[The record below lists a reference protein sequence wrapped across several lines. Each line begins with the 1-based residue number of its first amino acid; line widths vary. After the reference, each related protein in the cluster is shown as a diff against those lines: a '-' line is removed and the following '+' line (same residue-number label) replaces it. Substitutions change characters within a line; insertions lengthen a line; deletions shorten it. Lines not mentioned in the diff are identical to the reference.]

1 MITTVQPDSVRRLF
15 CITAL
20 IAGAAVGTPAAA
32 ATGTA
37 PIAATDATGV
47 LRLASS
53 HSVEDT
59 VARIKSS
66 VEAKGIRYFFAID
79 QQQLGASANLPIR
92 KSMLV
97 LFGNPPL
104 GVQFIQANPYAGLDW
119 PVRMLVRETA
129 DGKTEI
135 AYTDFAFIAQR
146 YGITGKDAQLKMASE
161 VAATVAGEAAN

>member
-1 MITTVQPDSVRRLF
+1 MILPSEPNPIRRLF

-20 IAGAAVGTPAAA
+20 LAGATA
-32 ATGTA
+32 ATVTSAA
-37 PIAATDATGV
+37 PSPTAATEATGV
-47 LRLASS
+47 LRIASN
-53 HSVEDT
+53 HPVDET
-59 VARIKSS
+59 VARLKSS
-66 VEAKGIRYFFAID
+66 VEAKGIRYFVAID

-92 KSMLV
+92 KSTLV

-135 AYTDFAFIAQR
+135 AYTDFAFIGQR

-161 VAATVAGEAAN
+161 VAATVAGEAAE

>member
-1 MITTVQPDSVRRLF
+1 MILRSEPNPLRRLF

-20 IAGAAVGTPAAA
+20 VASAATATPASAATPTAA
-32 ATGTA
+32 AEA
-37 PIAATDATGV
+37 NGV

-59 VARIKSS
+59 VARIKQS
-66 VEAKGIRYFFAID
+66 VEAKGIRYFIAID

-92 KSMLV
+92 KSTLV

-129 DGKTEI
+129 DGSTEI
-135 AYTDFAFIAQR
+135 AYTDFAFIGQR

-161 VAATVAGEAAN
+161 VAATVAGEAAAQ

>member
-1 MITTVQPDSVRRLF
+1 MISRSEPNPIRRLF
-15 CITAL
+15 CITVL
-20 IAGAAVGTPAAA
+20 LAGAASATVASAA
-32 ATGTA
+32 ATPTA
-37 PIAATDATGV
+37 ASEAAGV
-47 LRLASS
+47 LRVASS

-66 VEAKGIRYFFAID
+66 VEAKGIRYITAID
-79 QQQLGASANLPIR
+79 QQDLGRSANLPIR
-92 KSMLV
+92 KSTLV

-129 DGKTEI
+129 DGATEI
-135 AYTDFAFIAQR
+135 AYTDFAYIGRR

-161 VAATVAGEAAN
+161 VAATVAGEAAE

>member
-1 MITTVQPDSVRRLF
+1 MIVRSEPNPIRRLF
-15 CITAL
+15 CITVL
-20 IAGAAVGTPAAA
+20 LAGATTATAASAAA
-32 ATGTA
+32 MPT
-37 PIAATDATGV
+37 AATEATGV
-47 LRLASS
+47 LRVASN

-59 VARIKSS
+59 VARIKQS

-129 DGKTEI
+129 GGKTEI
-135 AYTDFAFIAQR
+135 AYTDFAFIGQR

-161 VAATVAGEAAN
+161 VAATVAGEAAE

>member
-1 MITTVQPDSVRRLF
+1 MITTVQPDPIRRLF

-20 IAGAAVGTPAAA
+20 IAGAAVATPAVAADTAPSA
-32 ATGTA
+32 ATNA
-37 PIAATDATGV
+37 SGV
-47 LRLASS
+47 LKVASS
-53 HSVEDT
+53 HSVEET

-92 KSMLV
+92 KSTLV

-129 DGKTEI
+129 DGSTEI

-161 VAATVAGEAAN
+161 VAATVAGEAAK

>member
-1 MITTVQPDSVRRLF
+1 MIRTFSSDPIRRLF
-15 CITAL
+15 CITVL
-20 IAGAAVGTPAAA
+20 LAGTATASA
-32 ATGTA
+32 ATAATA
-37 PIAATDATGV
+37 PTTAAEATGV

-53 HSVEDT
+53 HSVDDT
-59 VARIKSS
+59 VARIKQS
-66 VEAKGIRYFFAID
+66 VEAKGIRYFIAID
-79 QQQLGASANLPIR
+79 QQQLGASANLQIR
-92 KSMLV
+92 KSTLV

-161 VAATVAGEAAN
+161 VAATVAGEAAE

>member
-1 MITTVQPDSVRRLF
+1 MILRSEPNPIRRLF
-15 CITAL
+15 CITVLLASATGAT
-20 IAGAAVGTPAAA
+20 AGSA
-32 ATGTA
+32 ATPT
-37 PIAATDATGV
+37 AATQATGV
-47 LRLASS
+47 LRIASS
-53 HSVEDT
+53 HTVDET
-59 VARIKSS
+59 VARIKQS
-66 VEAKGIRYFFAID
+66 VEGKGIRYFIAID

-129 DGKTEI
+129 DGTTEI

-161 VAATVAGEAAN
+161 VAATVAGEAAQ

>member
-1 MITTVQPDSVRRLF
+1 MILRSEPNPIRRLF

-20 IAGAAVGTPAAA
+20 VASAATATPASAATPTAA
-32 ATGTA
+32 AEA
-37 PIAATDATGV
+37 NGV

-59 VARIKSS
+59 VVRIKQS
-66 VEAKGIRYFFAID
+66 VEAKGIRYFIAID

-92 KSMLV
+92 KSTLV

-129 DGKTEI
+129 DGSTEI
-135 AYTDFAFIAQR
+135 AYTDFAFIGQR

-161 VAATVAGEAAN
+161 VAATVAGEAAAQ

>member
-1 MITTVQPDSVRRLF
+1 MILRSEPNPLRRLF
-15 CITAL
+15 CITVLLAS
-20 IAGAAVGTPAAA
+20 ATA
-32 ATGTA
+32 ATAA
-37 PIAATDATGV
+37 PSASAPSATTEATGV

-59 VARIKSS
+59 VARIKAS
-66 VEAKGIRYFFAID
+66 VEAKGIRYFVAID
-79 QQQLGASANLPIR
+79 QQQLGAGASLQIR

-129 DGKTEI
+129 DGSTEI
-135 AYTDFAFIAQR
+135 AYTDFAFIGQR

-161 VAATVAGEAAN
+161 VAATVAGEAAAE

>member
-1 MITTVQPDSVRRLF
+1 MIARSEPNPIRRLF

-20 IAGAAVGTPAAA
+20 LASANVAAVASAGAAPTA
-32 ATGTA
+32 ATEA
-37 PIAATDATGV
+37 SGV

-53 HSVEDT
+53 HTVDET
-59 VARIKSS
+59 VARIKQS
-66 VEAKGIRYFFAID
+66 VEAKGIRYFIAID

-92 KSMLV
+92 KSTLV

-146 YGITGKDAQLKMASE
+146 YGITGKEAQLKMASE
-161 VAATVAGEAAN
+161 VAATVAGEAAE

>member
-1 MITTVQPDSVRRLF
+1 MIVRSEPNPIRRLF
-15 CITAL
+15 CITVL
-20 IAGAAVGTPAAA
+20 LAGAASTSASAAA
-32 ATGTA
+32 APTA
-37 PIAATDATGV
+37 TTQASGV
-47 LRLASS
+47 LRLASN

-59 VARIKSS
+59 VARIKQS
-66 VEAKGIRYFFAID
+66 VEAKSIRYFTAID

-92 KSMLV
+92 KSTLV

-135 AYTDFAFIAQR
+135 AYTDFAFIGQR

-161 VAATVAGEAAN
+161 VAATVAREAAE

>member
-1 MITTVQPDSVRRLF
+1 MIARSEPNPLRRLF
-15 CITAL
+15 CLTAL
-20 IAGAAVGTPAAA
+20 LAGAATTSA
-32 ATGTA
+32 ATAATA
-37 PIAATDATGV
+37 PTAAEHATGV
-47 LRLASS
+47 LRLASV
-53 HSVEDT
+53 HPVDET
-59 VARIKSS
+59 VARIKQS
-66 VEAKGIRYFFAID
+66 VEAKGIRYFVAID

-92 KSMLV
+92 KSTLV

-129 DGKTEI
+129 DGSTEI

>member
-1 MITTVQPDSVRRLF
+1 MNMILRSEPNPIRRLF
-15 CITAL
+15 CITVL
-20 IAGAAVGTPAAA
+20 LAGAASATVTSAAA
-32 ATGTA
+32 SPTA
-37 PIAATDATGV
+37 ASEAAGV
-47 LRLASS
+47 LRVASS

-66 VEAKGIRYFFAID
+66 VEAKGIRYITAID
-79 QQQLGASANLPIR
+79 QQDLGRSANLSIR
-92 KSMLV
+92 KSTLV

-129 DGKTEI
+129 DGSTEI
-135 AYTDFAFIAQR
+135 AYTDFAYIGQR

-161 VAATVAGEAAN
+161 VAATVAGEAAE

>member
-1 MITTVQPDSVRRLF
+1 MIVRSEPNPIRRLF
-15 CITAL
+15 CITVLLAGG
-20 IAGAAVGTPAAA
+20 AGATAASA
-32 ATGTA
+32 ATPTS
-37 PIAATDATGV
+37 ATQASGV

-53 HSVEDT
+53 HTVDET
-59 VARIKSS
+59 VARIKQS
-66 VEAKGIRYFFAID
+66 VEAKGIRYFIAID
-79 QQQLGASANLPIR
+79 QQQLGASAHLPIR

-119 PVRMLVRETA
+119 PVRMLVRETP
-129 DGKTEI
+129 DGTTEI

-161 VAATVAGEAAN
+161 VAATVANEAAQ

>member
-1 MITTVQPDSVRRLF
+1 MLIRGEPNPFRRLF
-15 CITAL
+15 CITVL
-20 IAGAAVGTPAAA
+20 LAGATSGTAAPAAPTPTA
-32 ATGTA
+32 ATEA
-37 PIAATDATGV
+37 SGV

-53 HSVEDT
+53 HSVDET
-59 VARIKSS
+59 VARIKTS
-66 VEAKGIRYFFAID
+66 VEAKGIRYFVAID

-92 KSMLV
+92 KSTLV

-135 AYTDFAFIAQR
+135 AYTDFAFIGQR

-161 VAATVAGEAAN
+161 VAATVAGEAAE

>member
-1 MITTVQPDSVRRLF
+1 MILRSEPNPIRRLF

-20 IAGAAVGTPAAA
+20 VASAATASAAPAATPT
-32 ATGTA
+32 ATA
-37 PIAATDATGV
+37 QASGV
-47 LRLASS
+47 LRLASN

-59 VARIKSS
+59 VARIKQS
-66 VEAKGIRYFFAID
+66 VEAKGIRYFIAID

-92 KSMLV
+92 KSTLV

-129 DGKTEI
+129 DGTTEI
-135 AYTDFAFIAQR
+135 AYTDFAFIGRR

-161 VAATVAGEAAN
+161 VAATVAGEAAQ